1 MATLV
6 SNFSTAKSYEVAPF
20 TGSAWGNPSN
30 ALTSNSA
37 YTDSGGNNSYTD
49 LLGMRG
55 LAGYLNLPT
64 TAAINGI
71 EITVIVFNISRAGA
85 GNITGYFNL
94 VKATDNRVGTQKT
107 LGFPAGSGGTYTLG
121 SSTDL
126 WGTSWTAA
134 EIRDSEFGVDVGYF
148 FTQFYS
154 VQLEQ
159 VYATIYY
166 TDTGGGGSSRVFL
179 IT

>member
-1 MATLV
+1 
-6 SNFSTAKSYEVAPF
+6 
-20 TGSAWGNPSN
+20 
-30 ALTSNSA
+30 
-37 YTDSGGNNSYTD
+37 
-49 LLGMRG
+49 MRG

-71 EITVIVFNISRAGA
+71 EITVIVFNISRAGV
-85 GNITGYFNL
+85 GNITGYFDL
-94 VKATDNRVGTQKT
+94 VKATDTRVGAQKT
-107 LGFPAGSGGTYTLG
+107 QGFPAGSGGSYTLG
-121 SSTDL
+121 HSTDL

-134 EIRDSEFGVDVGYF
+134 EIRDSGFGVDVGF
-148 FTQFYS
+148 FFSQFYS

-166 TDTGGGGSSRVFL
+166 TDSGGGGSTRVFL

>member
-1 MATLV
+1 MATLI
-6 SNFSTAKSYEVAPF
+6 SNFLTAKSYEVAPF
-20 TGSAWGNPSN
+20 TGSQWGNPSN
-30 ALTSNSA
+30 ALTSNAA

-55 LAGYLNLPT
+55 LAGYLSLPT
-64 TAAINGI
+64 TASINGI
-71 EITVIVFNISRAGA
+71 EITVVVFNIARAGS
-85 GNITGYFNL
+85 GNITGYFDL

-107 LGFPAGSGGTYTLG
+107 QSFPPGSGGSYTIGG
-121 SSTDL
+121 SNDL
-126 WGTSWTAA
+126 WGVSWTAA
-134 EIRDSEFGVDVGYF
+134 EIRDEGFGVDVGYF
-148 FTQFYS
+148 FNQFYS
-154 VQLEQ
+154 VSLEQ

>member
-1 MATLV
+1 MSTLI
-6 SNFSTAKSYEVAPF
+6 SNFLTAKSYEVSPF

-30 ALTSNSA
+30 ALTSDAS
-37 YTDSGGNNSYTD
+37 YTNSGGNNSYTD

-64 TAAINGI
+64 TASINGI
-71 EITVIVFNISRAGA
+71 EITVVVFNISRAGV
-85 GNITGYFNL
+85 GNITGYFDL

-107 LGFPAGSGGTYTLG
+107 QSFPAGSGGSYTIGG
-121 SSTDL
+121 SNDL

-134 EIRDSEFGVDVGYF
+134 EIRDAEFGVDVGF
-148 FTQFYS
+148 FFSAFYS

-166 TDTGGGGSSRVFL
+166 TDSGGGGSSRVFL